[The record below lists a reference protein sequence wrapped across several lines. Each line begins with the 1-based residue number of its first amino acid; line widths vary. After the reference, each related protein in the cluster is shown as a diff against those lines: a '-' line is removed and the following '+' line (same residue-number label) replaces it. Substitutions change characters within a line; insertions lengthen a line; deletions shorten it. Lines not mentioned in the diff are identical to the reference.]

1 MCVHVRE
8 CEGVCVRVCM
18 RWRVRGCTCV
28 YAYACVCVCV
38 CVCVC
43 GAAWHMELGEIRLLD
58 QTPPSDDVDDASGD
72 GRRWPFVIRMLVGVC
87 SASGDDC
94 LLPVGIRQL
103 KGYRI

>member
-1 MCVHVRE
+1 MRACV
-8 CEGVCVRVCM
+8 CACGGVCIIALRI
-18 RWRVRGCTCV
+18 TP
-28 YAYACVCVCV
+28 AYVSFASVCVCV
-38 CVCVC
+38 CMRVCVC

-72 GRRWPFVIRMLVGVC
+72 GRRWPFVIRMLVSVC